1 MGRLRRTATPD
12 RVGVGRFALPG
23 AFRLLLRH
31 PSEHSQPRRVGHP
44 GRGCRPAA
52 KMGRLDLYDDRDDH
66 WAAFQAL
73 VEEAG
78 DRVVKILLDQIMV
91 LDLRFRSPLE

>member
-1 MGRLRRTATPD
+1 
-12 RVGVGRFALPG
+12 
-23 AFRLLLRH
+23 
-31 PSEHSQPRRVGHP
+31 
-44 GRGCRPAA
+44 
-52 KMGRLDLYDDRDDH
+52 MGRLDLYDDRDDH